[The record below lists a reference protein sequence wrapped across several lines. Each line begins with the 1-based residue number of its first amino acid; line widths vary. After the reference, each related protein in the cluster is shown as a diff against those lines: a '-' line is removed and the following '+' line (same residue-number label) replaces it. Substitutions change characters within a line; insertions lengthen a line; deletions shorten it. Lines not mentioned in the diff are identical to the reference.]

1 MPDTANPADD
11 GVPGGR
17 TTETETMRIAI
28 AGGNGFIGRELT
40 LQLLGAGHEVVWLSH
55 RPGAPARPDGVREV
69 AFLPADETAAW
80 AGEVLAADAVANLS
94 GFPIASRWNA
104 RTKPLL
110 RTSRLETTR
119 ALVNVIEAA
128 RAQGGGPRALVGA
141 SAVGIYGDRG
151 DLVLTEEAR
160 TGGDFLAD
168 LAVEWE
174 AAALAAENCGC
185 RVATIRTGIV
195 LGAEGVLPRM
205 ELPARFFLG
214 GPIGGGKQWVSWVHL
229 ADIAGL
235 YRHALESDDVTRAGQ
250 RRRARA
256 RPHARPLLGAGA
268 RARTA
273 LVVPGARIRPAPRA
287 GRSRSRYTVMSQ
299 RMSAE
304 KAVASGYRFRFP
316 DVDSALADLVR

>member
-1 MPDTANPADD
+1 
-11 GVPGGR
+11 
-17 TTETETMRIAI
+17 MRIAL

-40 LQLLGAGHEVVWLSH
+40 AQLLDAGHEVAWLSH
-55 RPGAPARPDGVREV
+55 RPGARARPDGVREV

-80 AGEVLAADAVANLS
+80 TGEVLAADAVANLS

-104 RTKPLL
+104 RIKPLL

-119 ALVNVIEAA
+119 ALVNVIETA
-128 RAQGGGPRALVGA
+128 RAQGGGPRALIGA

-174 AAALAAENCGC
+174 AAAFAAENCGC

-195 LGAEGVLPRM
+195 FGPEGVLPRM
-205 ELPARFFLG
+205 ELPARLFLG

-235 YRHALESDDVTRAGQ
+235 YRHALESGDVTG
-250 RRRARA
+250 
-256 RPHARPLLGAGA
+256 PINAGA
-268 RARTA
+268 PEPVRMSDLSSALGRALGR
-273 LVVPGARIRPAPRA
+273 PSWFPAPAFALRLVLGEVA
-287 GRSRSRYTVMSQ
+287 AYTVMSQ

-304 KAVASGYRFRFP
+304 KSVACGYRFRFV
-316 DVDSALADLVR
+316 DIDSALADLVR